1 MKKRNLSY
9 NYQFKN
15 KVFDN
20 AVKILVYTL
29 FAILLGYLAIY
40 VDKTA
45 KPYPTINCKKAY
57 ALGLTADDIPDC
69 KAYFMGG

>member
-1 MKKRNLSY
+1 MKNNPSY

-20 AVKILVYTL
+20 AVKILVITL
-29 FAILLGYLAIY
+29 FATLLGYLAIY

-45 KPYPTINCKKAY
+45 KPYPKINCQKAY
-57 ALGLTADDIPDC
+57 TLGLAAEDIPDC
-69 KAYFMGG
+69 KAYFMGGK